1 MDIKKDLNKN
11 RIIGVLSVLC
21 VAFLVLAVINT
32 VKIKNLERAAEVQN
46 QKYLSELCES
56 LDEIT
61 TGLHKSLYTG
71 TGEMLRKNGN
81 ELYREASIA
90 KVSLSGL
97 TDESMITD
105 EIYKFLSQVGDYT
118 VALSEKDGFAV
129 TEKERDNLRKLY
141 HYSRALSE
149 AFEEISSDYYGG
161 SVAFSQK
168 LSTLMPDGEYEK
180 ISFSDSFTDTQQTMG
195 DYPTLLYD
203 GPFAD
208 TVINRKA
215 QGITG
220 DEITAQEAR
229 EKAGKILGSDGAALK
244 QEADIDSV
252 ISLYCFSK
260 GDRSIGITKRGGL
273 VCYLTGED
281 YAGEETISHSEA
293 VKRGKEYLKEIGFEE
308 NMTET
313 YYSTYDGI
321 CTVNYAFEKD
331 GVIYYPD
338 LIKVSI
344 SLETGGAVAVDSS
357 GYLMNHRERTC
368 EEETL
373 SFGECKK
380 SVSSELDIISVRQAV
395 IPLETGKESF
405 CYEFHCK
412 DEEGQEAL
420 IYIDMAT
427 GEEKDI
433 MLLLY
438 SDDGVLTK

>member
-1 MDIKKDLNKN
+1 MKNDLNKSK
-11 RIIGVLSVLC
+11 IIGVLSALC
-21 VAFLVLAVINT
+21 VALLVLSVINS
-32 VKIKNLERAAEVQN
+32 VKIKNLERETEIKN

-71 TGEMLRKNGN
+71 TGDMLQKNGN
-81 ELYREASIA
+81 DLYREASVA

-118 VALSEKDGFAV
+118 IYLSGRDKLALSE
-129 TEKERDNLRKLY
+129 EEREGLKGLY
-141 HYSRALSE
+141 QYSLSLSE
-149 AFEEISSDYYGG
+149 AFEEIASDYYNG

-168 LSTLMPDGEYEK
+168 LSTLMADTDYEQ
-180 ISFSDSFTDTQQTMG
+180 ISFSESFTDTQQTMG

-208 TVINRKA
+208 TVLNKKA
-215 QGITG
+215 LGLTG

-229 EKAGKILGSDGAALK
+229 ETAGKILGSEVASLK
-244 QEADIDSV
+244 QEADIDSA
-252 ISLYCFSK
+252 ISLFCFSK
-260 GDRSIGITKRGGL
+260 GDRSVGITKKGGF

-281 YAGEETISHSEA
+281 YAGEATISHSEA
-293 VKRGKEYLKEIGFEE
+293 VKRGKEYLEEIGFKE

-321 CTVNYAFEKD
+321 CTVNYAYEKES
-331 GVIYYPD
+331 VIYYAD
-338 LIKVSI
+338 LIKVSV
-344 SLETGGAVAVDSS
+344 SLETGEAVAVDSS
-357 GYLMNHRERTC
+357 GFLMNHIKRTC
-368 EEETL
+368 PDGTL
-373 SFGECKK
+373 SLGECSE
-380 SVSSELDIISVRQAV
+380 SVSPSLQVISTRQAV
-395 IPLETGKESF
+395 IPLETGKEAF

-420 IYIDMAT
+420 IYIDMVT
-427 GEEKDI
+427 GEERDI

>member
-1 MDIKKDLNKN
+1 MKSDLIKNK
-11 RIIGVLSVLC
+11 IIGVLSVLS
-21 VAFLVLAVINT
+21 AALLVLSVINS
-32 VKIKNLERAAEVQN
+32 VRIKNLERETEIKN

-61 TGLHKSLYTG
+61 TNLHKCLYTG
-71 TGEMLRKNGN
+71 TGDMLQKNGSD
-81 ELYREASIA
+81 LYREASIA

-118 VALSEKDGFAV
+118 IYLSGRDKLALSED
-129 TEKERDNLRKLY
+129 ERKGLRELY
-141 HYSRALSE
+141 HYSRNLSE
-149 AFEEISSDYYGG
+149 AFEELASDYYNGG
-161 SVAFSQK
+161 VAFSQK
-168 LSTLMPDGEYEK
+168 LSTLMPDTEYEQ
-180 ISFSDSFTDTQQTMG
+180 ISFSESFTDTQQTMG

-208 TVINRKA
+208 TVLNKKA
-215 QGITG
+215 QGVSG

-229 EKAGKILGSDGAALK
+229 EKAGKILGSEGKSLK

-260 GDRSIGITKRGGL
+260 GDRSIGITKKGGF

-281 YAGEETISHSEA
+281 YAGEATISHSEA

-308 NMTET
+308 NMTDT

-321 CTVNYAFEKD
+321 CTVNYAYEKD
-331 GVIYYPD
+331 GVIYYAD
-338 LIKVSI
+338 LIKVSV
-344 SLETGGAVAVDSS
+344 SLETGEAVAVDSS
-357 GYLMNHRERTC
+357 GYLMNHTKRTYP
-368 EEETL
+368 EKIL
-373 SFGECKK
+373 SAKECRK
-380 SVSSELDIISVRQAV
+380 SVSPSLKVISTRQAV
-395 IPLETGKESF
+395 IPLETGKEAF

-420 IYIDMAT
+420 IYVDMLTAQ
-427 GEEKDI
+427 EKDI